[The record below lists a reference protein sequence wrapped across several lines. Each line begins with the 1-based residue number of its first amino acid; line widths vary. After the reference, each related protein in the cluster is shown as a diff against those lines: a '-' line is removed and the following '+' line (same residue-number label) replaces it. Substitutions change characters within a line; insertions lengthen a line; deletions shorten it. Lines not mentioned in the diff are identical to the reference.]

1 MLPDHIL
8 GLGTKQAVS
17 SREKFLGVLLDLPIQ
32 QILINEKDQILFA
45 VMYRIRI
52 QLDHSLCI

>member
-8 GLGTKQAVS
+8 DLGAKQAVS
-17 SREKFLGVLLDLPIQ
+17 SREKVLGVLLDLPIQ
-32 QILINEKDQILFA
+32 QILINAEDQILFA

>member
-32 QILINEKDQILFA
+32 QILINAKDQILFA
-45 VMYRIRI
+45 VVPYP
-52 QLDHSLCI
+52 DTA